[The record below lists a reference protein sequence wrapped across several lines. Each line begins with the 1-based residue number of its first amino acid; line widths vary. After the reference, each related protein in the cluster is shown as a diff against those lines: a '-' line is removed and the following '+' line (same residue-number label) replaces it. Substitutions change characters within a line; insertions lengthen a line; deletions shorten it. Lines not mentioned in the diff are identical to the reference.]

1 MPKLIIQDQL
11 LIKQPK
17 VIPIEVGVT
26 AIDALKAHFKGVNP
40 QTAKLHLN
48 DKHLLPT
55 DEAVLYSPLK
65 EGDSLTVTHEVK
77 GTVDKLLG
85 GLGDL
90 IDPLL
95 TAADDL
101 IGSIINPDIPDFD
114 TKQPSPNNS
123 FSGQKNI
130 IRAYSQKPVVCGS
143 PVLYPD
149 LIGEPIEYYDNNIK
163 KSEQYFYICHG
174 TQSDGVVQAGN
185 TRLNGVTFAGAGFNI
200 YTPVSGITTIPNYRY
215 GRSVDEVDGQTVK
228 GTNEGQDGATYAL
241 NAINDSTPPNTPA
254 TYTGTTF
261 IYYVNT
267 TTAASQL
274 DADRISAGGSLDVRV
289 AYNLYDSQGIPSQEE
304 GTGLLTYSE
313 LIPEDPGVS
322 REQWKFTV
330 ENFNGPKSPVDD
342 YNGNIVDGF
351 DTTILLPGIIGPF
364 VNPAQTDKMFF
375 NIRFDRGLKATV
387 PIKVVV
393 YELDSK
399 GGNRTGISETFN
411 VTYTDDTVDRVSRT
425 FEINI
430 ANGVSW
436 YEFTLERT
444 NAASL
449 DTTEPDVTTL
459 EKVYCITENGDTDFE
474 EATMMKVIMQATQL
488 PTGQGVDN
496 KINIINGQTEMPS
509 YDVNTGTILP
519 NAPSRIAA
527 DALLFVWR
535 DFYKLD
541 TNLLNLDELYTISNS
556 LPENMKTFDYTFDD
570 TSTGVGD
577 VIDIILDVM
586 RVQRYWDGKQIRFW
600 RDEATNINSAIL
612 SRADMAPESERSYS
626 LTRSCFVTG
635 QYDSVQIEYVD
646 RSINKKAYIYRSV
659 DSGGNIVNVPG
670 LNPLSKTLTGCQ
682 SEENAINRAELEMRK
697 ILYQRWSL
705 SDTFIDSHR
714 FLEKGAVVLY
724 NEVYEG
730 GAAWGGEII
739 NVVGNTATVREKL
752 ELVSGTSYQVFY
764 TNEFGNVVG
773 PQTVTASTSNSFTCA
788 SLSEVYL
795 SGFEGAQLGS
805 RYYITEVNDSVK
817 RRYRVIERTSS
828 DYNVQLSMIGYD
840 ERIYEYDTM

>member
-17 VIPIEVGVT
+17 VIPIKAGVT
-26 AIDALKAHFKGVNP
+26 AIDALKAHFKGINP

-48 DKHLLPT
+48 DKQLLPT
-55 DEAVLYSPLK
+55 DETALYSPLK

-101 IGSIINPDIPDFD
+101 IGSIINPDIPEFD
-114 TKQPSPNNS
+114 TQQSSPNNS
-123 FSGQKNI
+123 FNGQKNI

-149 LIGEPIEYYDNNIK
+149 LIGESIEYYDNNIK
-163 KSEQYFYICHG
+163 YSESYFFIAHAVFSG
-174 TQSDGVVQAGN
+174 GVTQAGDTN
-185 TRLNGVTFAGAGFNI
+185 INRFAGATATRYFP
-200 YTPVSGITTIPNYRY
+200 TSGITTIPNYRV
-215 GRSVDEVDGQTVK
+215 GNEVSEAAGQTLK
-228 GTNEGQDGATYAL
+228 GTNEGSEGASYSCSSSATSTTYV
-241 NAINDSTPPNTPA
+241 
-254 TYTGTTF
+254 GTTF
-261 IYYVNT
+261 TIYLDQDTESDNLKASFDAGNAEVNIEYT
-267 TTAASQL
+267 RYA
-274 DADRISAGGSLDVRV
+274 IFEPGGSYEPVV
-289 AYNLYDSQGIPSQEE
+289 AKGS
-304 GTGLLTYSE
+304 GTISSMTLSGSE
-313 LIPEDPGVS
+313 YTVVVS
-322 REQWKFTV
+322 
-330 ENFNGPKSPVDD
+330 NFNGMKSENNNYESPYV
-342 YNGNIVDGF
+342 F
-351 DTTILLPGIIGPF
+351 TELLDNTLGAF
-364 VNPAQTDKMFF
+364 VNPAQCAKMFF
-375 NIRFDRGLKATV
+375 NIRFDRGLKGDV
-387 PIKVVV
+387 PLQVIV
-393 YELDSK
+393 YELDAK
-399 GGNRTGISETFN
+399 GGTRTGTSETFN
-411 VTYTDDTVDRVSRT
+411 VTYTEDTLTEVLRT

-430 ANGVSW
+430 ANGTAW
-436 YEFTLERT
+436 YEWTIQRT
-444 NAASL
+444 NQSSE
-449 DTTEPDVTTL
+449 DTQNPDIAKL
-459 EKVYCITENGDTDFE
+459 EKTYCIQELGNYDFVN
-474 EATMMKVIMQATQL
+474 ATMLKSIMTAEQTAG
-488 PTGQGVDN
+488 TGTVDN
-496 KINIINGQTEMPS
+496 KINIVGGTTEMPS

-519 NAPSRIAA
+519 DAPSRLAA

-535 DFYKLD
+535 DFYNLD
-541 TNLLNLDELYTISNS
+541 TDLLNLDELYTISNS
-556 LPENMKTFDYTFDD
+556 LPESLKTFDYTFDNA
-570 TSTGVGD
+570 STGVGD
-577 VIDIILDVM
+577 VVDIILDVM

-600 RDEATNINSAIL
+600 RDEATSINSAIL

-659 DSGGNIVNVPG
+659 DSSGNIVNVPG
-670 LNPLSKTLTGCQ
+670 QNPLSKTLTGCQ
-682 SEENAINRAELEMRK
+682 SEDNAINRAELEIRK

-730 GAAWGGEII
+730 GDAWGGEIVNI
-739 NVVGNTATVREKL
+739 VGNTATVREKL
-752 ELVSGTSYQVFY
+752 ELVGGTSYQVFY

-773 PQTVTASTSNSFTCA
+773 PQTVTASTKNSFTCA
-788 SLSEVYL
+788 NLSEVYL
-795 SGFEGAQLGS
+795 AGFEGAQLGS